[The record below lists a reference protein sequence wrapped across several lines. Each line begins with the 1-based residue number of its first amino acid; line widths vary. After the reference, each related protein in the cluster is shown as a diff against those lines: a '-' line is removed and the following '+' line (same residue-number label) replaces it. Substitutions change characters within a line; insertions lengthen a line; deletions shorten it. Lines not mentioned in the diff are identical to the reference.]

1 MHKAVWQHI
10 KQRATRIV
18 VSTANMAGRNH
29 LTPPSSL
36 TRSVTE
42 RHIIHQHHHLEDRIA
57 IQHREIQTLLL
68 DNQRLAAAH
77 VALKQDLALA
87 QQEIRHLT
95 AASANVKSE
104 RDAEVR
110 EVYERSLKMDAE
122 ARAVDAMT
130 AELACVRADVKK
142 FMADNKELTA
152 ELEAVNDELAKARME
167 VKQVPVLMADME
179 AVRKEIHKGRTA
191 IELEKKTRASNL
203 EQRKILEKNMVLV
216 ARELEKLQAQLGLAN
231 AEKRAREAAAP
242 TTATATANP
251 IPTYNGN
258 YGNIDAKYGGSY
270 SMPQA
275 GATCPQ
281 SVPGAGAGTMPP
293 VTLEGQG
300 SHTPNVNQTGLQSV
314 SNVPLENQVVQ
325 L

>member
-1 MHKAVWQHI
+1 
-10 KQRATRIV
+10 
-18 VSTANMAGRNH
+18 MAGRNH

-130 AELACVRADVKK
+130 TELACVRADVKK

-152 ELEAVNDELAKARME
+152 ELEAVNDELAKARTD

-203 EQRKILEKNMVLV
+203 EQRQILEKNMVLV
-216 ARELEKLQAQLGLAN
+216 ARELEKLKAQLELAN

-242 TTATATANP
+242 TTATANP
-251 IPTYNGN
+251 ISTYTGN

-275 GATCPQ
+275 GVACPQ
-281 SVPGAGAGTMPP
+281 FVTGTGTGTMPP
-293 VTLEGQG
+293 ITLEGQG
-300 SHTPNVNQTGLQSV
+300 SHTPKVNQTGLQSV
-314 SNVPLENQVVQ
+314 SNIPFENQVVQ